1 MVQHQYHS
9 QYFHTL
15 LKTHHSVTQDTI
27 VKLLICWQVA
37 YWWTSVS
44 TLWKEMIKKKT
55 SAIGFWASDSSW
67 RTGNDASTVAGH
79 SESLLPDSINTCTSS
94 NEMHHQQALSPIPP
108 DMFFCLSCWLESFC
122 LWTGTIFIGTENSI
136 LQFQSS
142 WTELRDDTKYE
153 TGSNGKT
160 QQPWC
165 WLAQQNLKER
175 RKTKETKGLG
185 F

>member
-1 MVQHQYHS
+1 
-9 QYFHTL
+9 L
-15 LKTHHSVTQDTI
+15 LADCILMIFSVNLMKGND
-27 VKLLICWQVA
+27 K
-37 YWWTSVS
+37 
-44 TLWKEMIKKKT
+44 KKKT

-94 NEMHHQQALSPIPP
+94 NEMHHQQPLSPIPP

-122 LWTGTIFIGTENSI
+122 LWTGTIFIGTENYFI

-153 TGSNGKT
+153 TGSHGKT

-175 RKTKETKGLG
+175 SKTKETKGLG